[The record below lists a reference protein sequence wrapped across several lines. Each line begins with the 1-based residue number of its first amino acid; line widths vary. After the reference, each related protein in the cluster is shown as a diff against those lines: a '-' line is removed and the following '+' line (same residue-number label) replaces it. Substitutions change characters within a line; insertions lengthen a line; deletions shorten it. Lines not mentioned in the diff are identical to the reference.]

1 MADDPTAL
9 ITASYLSLG
18 GIGCGG
24 MGGGGMGGGGM
35 GGGGIGRC
43 SLLFGM
49 GFGATRV

>member
-9 ITASYLSLG
+9 ITASCLSLG
-18 GIGCGG
+18 GIGC
-24 MGGGGMGGGGM
+24 GGMGGGGM

>member
-24 MGGGGMGGGGM
+24 MGGGGMGGGG
-35 GGGGIGRC
+35 IGRC

-49 GFGATRV
+49 RFGASRV

>member
-1 MADDPTAL
+1 MADGPTAL

-24 MGGGGMGGGGM
+24 MGGGGMGGGG
-35 GGGGIGRC
+35 IGRC

>member
-24 MGGGGMGGGGM
+24 MGGGG
-35 GGGGIGRC
+35 IGRC

>member
-24 MGGGGMGGGGM
+24 MGGGGMGGGG
-35 GGGGIGRC
+35 IGRC